1 MSPWTVR
8 SPRRRYTARIVVGL
22 AMAIALVGV
31 VNSAQANPDP
41 DPNVTALSNGIES
54 FATRLS
60 KANDALGEYGALANS
75 LPLVDLSPG
84 APEALD
90 LSNALKDAI
99 NPALNDLGYDTLD
112 DLKSALDGID
122 TTVGGVH
129 VVVGTPTGTL
139 DGLAVPVTLTR
150 SVDQPLDFTAGI
162 ASIDRGSLDIDFTAT
177 TTLTFRVDPAL
188 VASQPNDAV
197 ALVVPSGTPPKLNAC
212 AAVSTSVAAFTT
224 RLGFTDITAATD
236 GAATM
241 NACADVILKDPDSSG
256 FLTKDEFTS
265 ASLTEIADAN
275 LVDGTGTDLDATF
288 NLDASLIPGT
298 PDATI
303 DFTDLNLADGLS
315 APTTN
320 FGFLNDWD
328 NVSAGDVAT
337 GFTQFVASFSG
348 AQTQGNGPLPF
359 IEQRLSDAFDAAAPL
374 VEFAHQITDADVLC
388 GTQEGLNASDN
399 PTGTTAHIPH
409 GTTVYCR
416 AKSPFEDVSD
426 SVHWQ

>member
-1 MSPWTVR
+1 M
-8 SPRRRYTARIVVGL
+8 
-22 AMAIALVGV
+22 
-31 VNSAQANPDP
+31 
-41 DPNVTALSNGIES
+41 
-54 FATRLS
+54 
-60 KANDALGEYGALANS
+60 
-75 LPLVDLSPG
+75 
-84 APEALD
+84 
-90 LSNALKDAI
+90 
-99 NPALNDLGYDTLD
+99 D

-139 DGLAVPVTLTR
+139 RLAVPITLTR

-188 VASQPNDAV
+188 VASPNDAV

-212 AAVSTSVAAFTT
+212 AAVTTSVAAFTT

-303 DFTDLNLADGLS
+303 DFTDLNLADGLMRRRRTS
-315 APTTN
+315 A
-320 FGFLNDWD
+320 
-328 NVSAGDVAT
+328 S
-337 GFTQFVASFSG
+337 
-348 AQTQGNGPLPF
+348 
-359 IEQRLSDAFDAAAPL
+359 
-374 VEFAHQITDADVLC
+374 
-388 GTQEGLNASDN
+388 
-399 PTGTTAHIPH
+399 
-409 GTTVYCR
+409 
-416 AKSPFEDVSD
+416 
-426 SVHWQ
+426 